1 MEAAGPEASLQ
12 HLSDEALWLSHAAGG
27 DEAFSEVRRR
37 HEGALF
43 RYLQLSLGDVRAA
56 AETLGQVLRLARA
69 HRRPCE
75 GFDSLRGWLFA
86 VATQAAVPAHVP
98 QQEGLSQMVAD
109 LKRPPPR
116 AVEDALRRALA
127 DMQREVKQPFL
138 LVMVMGLP
146 LAEAA
151 RACRFPVHQA
161 ARRVLR
167 ACGEL
172 ARLAT
177 LPKE

>member
-1 MEAAGPEASLQ
+1 VEAAGPEASLQ

-27 DEAFSEVRRR
+27 DAAFPEVRRR

-56 AETLGQVLRLARA
+56 AETLGKVLRLARA
-69 HRRPCE
+69 YRRPYD

-98 QQEGLSQMVAD
+98 QEEGLSQMVAD
-109 LKRPPPR
+109 LKRPRPK
-116 AVEDALRRALA
+116 AVEDALKRALA
-127 DMQREVKQPFL
+127 DMHREVKQPFL

-161 ARRVLR
+161 ARRVLS
-167 ACGEL
+167 ACGEF